1 MSLKVLIA
9 EDEDDIADQY
19 KMVLEELGHEVERV
33 KDGEEC
39 IRKFHEALENNYKDR
54 PNPYDVILMDYFMPI
69 KDGIE
74 AAKVILEEC
83 PKQRIIFV
91 TGHGPKLLSGLN
103 DFEDPVEILVKP
115 VPLTAL
121 IAKIEN
127 RRQKEIAKKLYYK
140 LKKWDGTDGLSTPT
154 GPTRAVEKINVFPD

>member
-1 MSLKVLIA
+1 MTLKVLIA
-9 EDEDDIADQY
+9 EDEDDIAQQY
-19 KMVLEELGHEVERV
+19 KMVLEELGHEVERA

-39 IRKFHEALENNYKDR
+39 LKIFHNALEKNYKDR
-54 PNPYDVILMDYFMPI
+54 PNPYDVILLDYLMPI
-69 KDGIE
+69 MDGIE

-83 PKQRIIFV
+83 PEQRIIFV
-91 TGHGPKLLSGLN
+91 TGHGPKLLSGLI
-103 DFEDPVEILVKP
+103 DFEKPVEILIKP

-154 GPTRAVEKINVFPD
+154 GPKRITNNINIFPD

>member
-1 MSLKVLIA
+1 MTLKVLIA
-9 EDEDDIADQY
+9 EDEDDIAQQY
-19 KMVLEELGHEVERV
+19 KMVLEELGHEVERA

-39 IRKFHEALENNYKDR
+39 LKIFHDALEKNYKDR
-54 PNPYDVILMDYFMPI
+54 PNPYDVILLDYLMPI
-69 KDGIE
+69 MDGVE

-83 PKQRIIFV
+83 PEQRIIFV
-91 TGHGPKLLSGLN
+91 TGHGPKLLSGLI
-103 DFEDPVEILVKP
+103 DFEKPVEILIKP

-127 RRQKEIAKKLYYK
+127 RRQKEIAKKLYHK

-154 GPTRAVEKINVFPD
+154 GPKRIANNVNIFPD

>member
-1 MSLKVLIA
+1 MTLKVLIA
-9 EDEDDIADQY
+9 EDEDDIAQQY
-19 KMVLEELGHEVERV
+19 KMVLEELGHEVERA

-39 IRKFHEALENNYKDR
+39 LKIFHDTLEKNSKDR
-54 PNPYDVILMDYFMPI
+54 SNPYDVILMDYLMPN

-83 PKQRIIFV
+83 PEQRIIFV

-103 DFEDPVEILVKP
+103 DFEKPIEILVKP

-127 RRQKEIAKKLYYK
+127 RRQKEIAKKLYHK
-140 LKKWDGTDGLSTPT
+140 LKKWDGTDGLSNPT
-154 GPTRAVEKINVFPD
+154 GPKRIADNINVFPE

>member
-1 MSLKVLIA
+1 MTLKVLIA
-9 EDEDDIADQY
+9 EDEDDIAQQY
-19 KMVLEELGHEVERV
+19 KMVLEELGHEVERA

-39 IRKFHEALENNYKDR
+39 LKIFHDALEKNYKDR
-54 PNPYDVILMDYFMPI
+54 PNPYDVILLDYLMPI
-69 KDGIE
+69 MDGVE

-83 PKQRIIFV
+83 PEQRIIFV
-91 TGHGPKLLSGLN
+91 TGHGPKLLSGLI
-103 DFEDPVEILVKP
+103 DFEKPVEILIKP

-154 GPTRAVEKINVFPD
+154 GPTRIAENINVFPD

>member
-1 MSLKVLIA
+1 MTLKVLIA
-9 EDEDDIADQY
+9 EDEDDIAQQY
-19 KMVLEELGHEVERV
+19 KMVLEELGHEVERA

-39 IRKFHEALENNYKDR
+39 LKIFHDALEKNYKDR
-54 PNPYDVILMDYFMPI
+54 PNPYDVILLDYLMPI
-69 KDGIE
+69 MDGVE

-83 PKQRIIFV
+83 PEQRIIFV
-91 TGHGPKLLSGLN
+91 TGHGPKLLSGLI
-103 DFEDPVEILVKP
+103 DFEKPVEILIKP

-127 RRQKEIAKKLYYK
+127 RRQKEIAKKLYHK

-154 GPTRAVEKINVFPD
+154 GPKRIANNINIFPD

>member
-39 IRKFHEALENNYKDR
+39 IRKFHDALENNYKDR

-74 AAKVILEEC
+74 AAKEILKEC

-103 DFEDPVEILVKP
+103 DFDDPIEILVKP

-127 RRQKEIAKKLYYK
+127 RRQKEIAKKLYHK

-154 GPTRAVEKINVFPD
+154 GPTRIAENINVFPD

>member
-1 MSLKVLIA
+1 MTLKVLIA
-9 EDEDDIADQY
+9 EDEDDIAQQY
-19 KMVLEELGHEVERV
+19 KMVLEELGHEVERA

-39 IRKFHEALENNYKDR
+39 LKIFHNALEKNYKDR
-54 PNPYDVILMDYFMPI
+54 PNPYDVILLDYLMPI
-69 KDGIE
+69 MDGIE

-83 PKQRIIFV
+83 PEQRIIFV

-103 DFEDPVEILVKP
+103 DFEKPIEILVKP

-127 RRQKEIAKKLYYK
+127 RRQKEIAKKLYHK

-154 GPTRAVEKINVFPD
+154 GPTRIAENINVFPD

>member
-1 MSLKVLIA
+1 MTLKVLIA
-9 EDEDDIADQY
+9 EDEDDIAQQY
-19 KMVLEELGHEVERV
+19 TMVLEELGHEVERA

-39 IRKFHEALENNYKDR
+39 LKIFHNALEKNYKDR
-54 PNPYDVILMDYFMPI
+54 PNPYDVILLDYLMPI
-69 KDGIE
+69 MDGIE

-83 PKQRIIFV
+83 PEQRIIFV
-91 TGHGPKLLSGLN
+91 TGHGPKLLSGLI
-103 DFEDPVEILVKP
+103 DFEKPVEILIKP

-127 RRQKEIAKKLYYK
+127 RRQKEIAKKLYHK

-154 GPTRAVEKINVFPD
+154 GPKRIANNINIFPD

>member
-39 IRKFHEALENNYKDR
+39 LRVFNNAFERNYDDR
-54 PNPYDVILMDYFMPI
+54 PTPYDTILMDYFMPI

-74 AAKVILEEC
+74 AAKVILEKC

-103 DFEDPVEILVKP
+103 DFEEPVEILVKP

-154 GPTRAVEKINVFPD
+154 GHVQAVEKINVFPD

>member
-1 MSLKVLIA
+1 MTLKVLIA
-9 EDEDDIADQY
+9 EDEDDIAQQY
-19 KMVLEELGHEVERV
+19 KMVLEELGHEVECA

-39 IRKFHEALENNYKDR
+39 LKIFHNTLEKNYKDR
-54 PNPYDVILMDYFMPI
+54 PNPYDVILLDYLMPI
-69 KDGIE
+69 MDGVE

-83 PKQRIIFV
+83 PEQRIIFV
-91 TGHGPKLLSGLN
+91 TGHGPKLLSGLI
-103 DFEDPVEILVKP
+103 DFEKPVEILIKP

-154 GPTRAVEKINVFPD
+154 GPKRITNNINIFPD

>member
-1 MSLKVLIA
+1 MTLKVLIA
-9 EDEDDIADQY
+9 EDEDDIAQQY
-19 KMVLEELGHEVERV
+19 KMVLEELGHEVERA

-39 IRKFHEALENNYKDR
+39 LKKFHDALEKNYKDR
-54 PNPYDVILMDYFMPI
+54 PNPYDVILLDYLMPI
-69 KDGIE
+69 MDGVE

-83 PKQRIIFV
+83 PEQRIIFV
-91 TGHGPKLLSGLN
+91 TGHGPKLLSGLI
-103 DFEDPVEILVKP
+103 DFEKPVEILIKP

-154 GPTRAVEKINVFPD
+154 GPKRITNNINIFPD

>member
-1 MSLKVLIA
+1 MTLKVLIA
-9 EDEDDIADQY
+9 EDEDDIAQQY
-19 KMVLEELGHEVERV
+19 KMVLEELGHEVERA

-39 IRKFHEALENNYKDR
+39 LKKFHDALEKNYKDR
-54 PNPYDVILMDYFMPI
+54 PNPYDVILLDYLMPI
-69 KDGIE
+69 MDGIE

-83 PKQRIIFV
+83 PEQRIIFV
-91 TGHGPKLLSGLN
+91 TGHGPKLLSGLI
-103 DFEDPVEILVKP
+103 DFEKPVEILIKP

-127 RRQKEIAKKLYYK
+127 RRQKEIAKKLYHK

-154 GPTRAVEKINVFPD
+154 GPKRITNNINIFPD

>member
-1 MSLKVLIA
+1 MTLKVLIA
-9 EDEDDIADQY
+9 EDEDDIAQQY
-19 KMVLEELGHEVERV
+19 KMVLEELGHEVERA

-39 IRKFHEALENNYKDR
+39 LKIFHDALEKNYKDR
-54 PNPYDVILMDYFMPI
+54 PNPYDVILLDYLMPI
-69 KDGIE
+69 MDGIE

-83 PKQRIIFV
+83 PEQRIIFV
-91 TGHGPKLLSGLN
+91 TGHGPKLLSGLI
-103 DFEDPVEILVKP
+103 DFEKPVEILIKP

-127 RRQKEIAKKLYYK
+127 RRQKEIAKKLYHK

-154 GPTRAVEKINVFPD
+154 GPKRITNNINIFPD

>member
-1 MSLKVLIA
+1 MTLKVLIA
-9 EDEDDIADQY
+9 EDEDDIAQQY
-19 KMVLEELGHEVERV
+19 KMVLEELGHEVERA

-39 IRKFHEALENNYKDR
+39 LKIFHDTLEKNYEDR
-54 PNPYDVILMDYFMPI
+54 PNPYDVILMDYLMPN
-69 KDGIE
+69 KNGIE

-83 PKQRIIFV
+83 PEQRIIFV

-103 DFEDPVEILVKP
+103 DFEKPVEILVKP

-127 RRQKEIAKKLYYK
+127 RRQKEIAKKLYNK

-154 GPTRAVEKINVFPD
+154 GPTRIAENINVFPE

>member
-1 MSLKVLIA
+1 MTLKILIA
-9 EDEDDIADQY
+9 EDEDDIAEQY
-19 KMVLEELGHEVERV
+19 TMVLEELGHEVERT

-39 IRKFHEALENNYKDR
+39 LKKFNDAFEKNFKNR
-54 PNPYDVILMDYFMPI
+54 PNPYDVILLDYFMPI

-74 AAKVILEEC
+74 VAKIILEKC
-83 PKQRIIFV
+83 PQQRIIFV

-103 DFEDPVEILVKP
+103 DFEQPIEILVKP

-154 GPTRAVEKINVFPD
+154 GPIRTAEKINVFPE

>member
-1 MSLKVLIA
+1 MTLKVLIA
-9 EDEDDIADQY
+9 EDEDDIAQQY
-19 KMVLEELGHEVERV
+19 KMVLEELGHEVERA

-39 IRKFHEALENNYKDR
+39 LKIFHNALEKNYKDR
-54 PNPYDVILMDYFMPI
+54 PNPYDVILLDYLMPI
-69 KDGIE
+69 MDGIE

-83 PKQRIIFV
+83 PEQRIIFV
-91 TGHGPKLLSGLN
+91 TGHGPKLLSGLI
-103 DFEDPVEILVKP
+103 DFEKPVEILIKP

-154 GPTRAVEKINVFPD
+154 GPKRIANNINIFPD

>member
-1 MSLKVLIA
+1 MTLKVLIA
-9 EDEDDIADQY
+9 EDEDDIAQQY
-19 KMVLEELGHEVERV
+19 KMVLEELGHEVERA

-39 IRKFHEALENNYKDR
+39 LKIFHDALEKNYKDR
-54 PNPYDVILMDYFMPI
+54 PNPYDVILLDYLMPI
-69 KDGIE
+69 MDGIE

-83 PKQRIIFV
+83 PEQRIIFV
-91 TGHGPKLLSGLN
+91 TGHGPKLLSGLI
-103 DFEDPVEILVKP
+103 DFEKPVEILIKP

-154 GPTRAVEKINVFPD
+154 GPKRITNNINIFPD

>member
-1 MSLKVLIA
+1 MTLKVLIA
-9 EDEDDIADQY
+9 EDEDDIAQQY
-19 KMVLEELGHEVERV
+19 KMVLEELGHEVERA

-39 IRKFHEALENNYKDR
+39 LKIFHDALEKNYKDR
-54 PNPYDVILMDYFMPI
+54 PNPYDVILLDYLMPI
-69 KDGIE
+69 MDGIE

-83 PKQRIIFV
+83 PEQRIIFV
-91 TGHGPKLLSGLN
+91 TGNGPKLLSGLI
-103 DFEDPVEILVKP
+103 DFEKPVEILIKP

-154 GPTRAVEKINVFPD
+154 GPKRIANNINIFPD

>member
-1 MSLKVLIA
+1 MTLKVLIA
-9 EDEDDIADQY
+9 EDEDDIAQQY
-19 KMVLEELGHEVERV
+19 KMVLEELGHEVERA

-39 IRKFHEALENNYKDR
+39 LKIFHNALEKNYKDR
-54 PNPYDVILMDYFMPI
+54 PNPYDVILLDYLMPI
-69 KDGIE
+69 MDGIE

-83 PKQRIIFV
+83 PEQRIIFV
-91 TGHGPKLLSGLN
+91 TGHGPKLLSGLI
-103 DFEDPVEILVKP
+103 DFEKPVEILVKP

-127 RRQKEIAKKLYYK
+127 RRQKEIAKKLYHK

-154 GPTRAVEKINVFPD
+154 GPKRIANNVNIFPD

>member
-1 MSLKVLIA
+1 MTLKVLIA
-9 EDEDDIADQY
+9 EDEDDIAQQY
-19 KMVLEELGHEVERV
+19 KMVLEELGHEVERA

-39 IRKFHEALENNYKDR
+39 LKKFHDALEKNYKDR
-54 PNPYDVILMDYFMPI
+54 PNPYDVILLDYLMPI
-69 KDGIE
+69 MDGVE

-83 PKQRIIFV
+83 PEQRIIFV
-91 TGHGPKLLSGLN
+91 TGHGPKLLSGLI
-103 DFEDPVEILVKP
+103 DFEKPVEILIKP

-127 RRQKEIAKKLYYK
+127 RRQKEIAKKLYHK

-154 GPTRAVEKINVFPD
+154 GPKRIANNINIFPD

>member
-1 MSLKVLIA
+1 MVLKILIA
-9 EDEDDIADQY
+9 EDEDDIAEQY

-39 IRKFHEALENNYKDR
+39 LKKFNDAFEKNYKNR
-54 PNPYDVILMDYFMPI
+54 PNPYDTVLLDYFMPI

-74 AAKVILEEC
+74 VAKVILEKC
-83 PKQRIIFV
+83 PQQRIIFV

-115 VPLTAL
+115 VPLTAM

-154 GPTRAVEKINVFPD
+154 GPTRIAEKINVFPD

>member
-1 MSLKVLIA
+1 MTLKVLIA
-9 EDEDDIADQY
+9 EDEDDIAQQY
-19 KMVLEELGHEVERV
+19 KMVLEELGHEVERA

-39 IRKFHEALENNYKDR
+39 LKIFHDALEKNYKDR
-54 PNPYDVILMDYFMPI
+54 PNPYDVILLDYLMPI
-69 KDGIE
+69 MDGIE

-83 PKQRIIFV
+83 PEQRIIFV
-91 TGHGPKLLSGLN
+91 TGHGPKLLSGLI
-103 DFEDPVEILVKP
+103 DFEKPVEILIKP

-154 GPTRAVEKINVFPD
+154 GPKRIANNINIFPD